1 MVFSS
6 LIFIFAYFAAVLA
19 VYYVLPRGA
28 KNYWLFAVSLFFYGY
43 GEPLYLFLM
52 LASIGVNYVMGL
64 LIDRFSDKKQISKF
78 LLITTVAIN
87 LASLGY
93 FKYAAFG
100 VNIYNSLPFL
110 KDAAIPSIVLPIGI
124 SFYTFQI
131 LSYIVDVYLKKCRA
145 QKDFVAFG
153 TYVCL
158 FPQLIAGP
166 IVRYTDIEYELKHRK
181 ESMELFEKGSVLFVV
196 GLCKKVL
203 LANPLGLIW
212 SEIKGVEEGLIINLI
227 GIIAFSLQIYFD
239 FSGYSD
245 MARGLG
251 NMFGFNF
258 MENFNYPYISKSVT
272 EFWRRWHISLGSWF
286 REYVYIPLGGNRC
299 SVPKNILN
307 LVITWFLTGLWH
319 GASWNFVIWGMYF
332 GLLLILEKFVLNK
345 LLKKLPNWF
354 NHIYALFFI
363 VFGWAIFDFTD
374 MHEMGAFFK
383 NIFSLSGGIL
393 NGNQLS
399 YVITVLPTLTVAVA
413 ASLPIGKKL
422 YSKLDGYKAKPV
434 IDALL
439 TLAALVLCTASL
451 VNSSYN
457 PLLYFRF

>member
-227 GIIAFSLQIYFD
+227 GIIAFSLQIYF
-239 FSGYSD
+239 
-245 MARGLG
+245 
-251 NMFGFNF
+251 
-258 MENFNYPYISKSVT
+258 SVHFLRQ
-272 EFWRRWHISLGSWF
+272 ED
-286 REYVYIPLGGNRC
+286 IPLLC
-299 SVPKNILN
+299 
-307 LVITWFLTGLWH
+307 
-319 GASWNFVIWGMYF
+319 YF
-332 GLLLILEKFVLNK
+332 
-345 LLKKLPNWF
+345 P
-354 NHIYALFFI
+354 
-363 VFGWAIFDFTD
+363 
-374 MHEMGAFFK
+374 
-383 NIFSLSGGIL
+383 
-393 NGNQLS
+393 
-399 YVITVLPTLTVAVA
+399 
-413 ASLPIGKKL
+413 
-422 YSKLDGYKAKPV
+422 
-434 IDALL
+434 
-439 TLAALVLCTASL
+439 
-451 VNSSYN
+451 
-457 PLLYFRF
+457 